1 LRESLVLAPAGAGAG
16 AIAMVAAQIGGIME
30 TGSIWI
36 LCVADS
42 STRLNY
48 IARAIKKAGYN
59 VSTASSGHK
68 AVAMTAIRNN
78 IEAVL
83 LDEDMIVTEDSI
95 AESIKAVKPLPI
107 LLVCDAGPTGA
118 LPPGVDLVTANG
130 SRQQILAGLVKLLK
144 GTKSE
149 SASTGLK

>member
-1 LRESLVLAPAGAGAG
+1 
-16 AIAMVAAQIGGIME
+16 ME
-30 TGSIWI
+30 TRSIWV

-42 STRLNY
+42 TTRLNY

-59 VSTASSGHK
+59 VSTASSGHR
-68 AVAMTAIRNN
+68 AVAMAAIRNN

-95 AESIKAVKPLPI
+95 SESIKAVKPIPI

-130 SRQQILAGLVKLLK
+130 SRQQILAGLTKLLK

-149 SASTGLK
+149 SASTALK

>member
-1 LRESLVLAPAGAGAG
+1 
-16 AIAMVAAQIGGIME
+16 MVAAQMGGIME
-30 TGSIWI
+30 TGSIWV

-42 STRLNY
+42 TTRLNY
-48 IARAIKKAGYN
+48 IARAIKNAGYN
-59 VSTASSGHK
+59 VSTAISGHK
-68 AVAMTAIRNN
+68 AVAMAAIRNN

-107 LLVCDAGPTGA
+107 LLICDAGPTGA

-130 SRQQILAGLVKLLK
+130 SRQQILAGLTKLLK
-144 GTKSE
+144 GTKSK
-149 SASTGLK
+149 SASAALK

>member
-1 LRESLVLAPAGAGAG
+1 VPVQLQWSPRESEGF
-16 AIAMVAAQIGGIME
+16 ME
-30 TGSIWI
+30 TGSIWV

-107 LLVCDAGPTGA
+107 LLVCDAGPAGA

-149 SASTGLK
+149 SASTALK

>member
-1 LRESLVLAPAGAGAG
+1 MPGYSARC
-16 AIAMVAAQIGGIME
+16 
-30 TGSIWI
+30 W
-36 LCVADS
+36 
-42 STRLNY
+42 LNY

-68 AVAMTAIRNN
+68 AVAMAAIRNN

-107 LLVCDAGPTGA
+107 LLICDAGPDG
-118 LPPGVDLVTANG
+118 
-130 SRQQILAGLVKLLK
+130 
-144 GTKSE
+144 
-149 SASTGLK
+149 SASARSGPGDRQWLPATNTCRAY

>member
-1 LRESLVLAPAGAGAG
+1 LRESLVLAPAGAG

-30 TGSIWI
+30 TGSIWV

-130 SRQQILAGLVKLLK
+130 SRQQVLAGLVKLLK

-149 SASTGLK
+149 SASATLK

>member
-1 LRESLVLAPAGAGAG
+1 
-16 AIAMVAAQIGGIME
+16 ME
-30 TGSIWI
+30 TGSIWV

-68 AVAMTAIRNN
+68 AVAMAAIRNN

-118 LPPGVDLVTANG
+118 LPPEWTW
-130 SRQQILAGLVKLLK
+130 
-144 GTKSE
+144 
-149 SASTGLK
+149 

>member
-1 LRESLVLAPAGAGAG
+1 MQWSRRK
-16 AIAMVAAQIGGIME
+16 IGGIME
-30 TGSIWI
+30 VGSAWV

-48 IARAIKKAGYN
+48 IARAIKKAGHN

-68 AVAMTAIRNN
+68 AVAMAAIRNN
-78 IEAVL
+78 IEATV
-83 LDEDMIVTEDSI
+83 LDEDMIITEDSI

-118 LPPGVDLVTANG
+118 LPAGVDLVTANG
-130 SRQQILAGLVKLLK
+130 SRQQILAGLMKLLK
-144 GTKSE
+144 GAKSE
-149 SASTGLK
+149 SASAALK